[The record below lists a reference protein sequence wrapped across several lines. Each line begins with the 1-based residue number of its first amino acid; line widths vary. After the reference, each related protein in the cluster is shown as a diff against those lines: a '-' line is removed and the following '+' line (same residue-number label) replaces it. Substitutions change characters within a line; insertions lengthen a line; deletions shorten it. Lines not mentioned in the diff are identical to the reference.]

1 VSQPKDDKLYLVHIV
16 ECISSIEDY
25 TDDRPE
31 SIKEHTMVR
40 DAVLRNLQ
48 TLAESTQRLSEGF
61 KKEYS
66 EIDWG
71 GIAGFRN
78 QLVHGYLGI
87 DEQTIVDVIEND
99 LPPLKQTVLEALV
112 KLKNKL

>member
-1 VSQPKDDKLYLVHIV
+1 VSQPKDDGLYLVHIV
-16 ECISSIEDY
+16 ECIELIDEY
-25 TDDRPE
+25 IKGRPE
-31 SIKEHTMVR
+31 KITEDGMVR

-48 TLAESTQRLSEGF
+48 TLAESTQRLSTEL
-61 KKEYS
+61 KAQYT

-87 DEQTIVDVIEND
+87 DEQTIVEVIKND
-99 LPPLKQTVLEALV
+99 LPPLKEAV
-112 KLKNKL
+112 TDAKSKFEK